1 MRDHGIT
8 PINRTTV
15 AAELQRNWTLPSGQ
29 ALRQVFHDH
38 HHSYGLLMDSF
49 DDHLRAEAAAVD
61 PGRKERKKMS
71 VELNH
76 TIIPAKDKWASAKFL
91 ADILNLEAGPEWG
104 HFVPVKTGNGVTLD
118 FSDSEGFR
126 PQHYAFLVSEAE
138 FDAAL
143 ARIRASGVKHYANFR
158 RERPGEINHLYG
170 GRGVYFDDP
179 NGHLLE
185 LITRPYGPT
194 PEGG

>member
-1 MRDHGIT
+1 MTI
-8 PINRTTV
+8 
-15 AAELQRNWTLPSGQ
+15 
-29 ALRQVFHDH
+29 
-38 HHSYGLLMDSF
+38 
-49 DDHLRAEAAAVD
+49 
-61 PGRKERKKMS
+61 
-71 VELNH
+71 ELNH

-126 PQHYAFLVSEAE
+126 PQHYAFLVSDAE
-138 FDAAL
+138 FDAAF
-143 ARIRASGVKHYANFR
+143 ARIRAQGVRYYADPR
-158 RERPGEINHLYG
+158 RAKPGEINHLHG